1 MEEKIYGILHG
12 VVEDKRLIAIR
23 KKRQVRFYYMS
34 KGMFKNFMMYLTDGI
49 YVFLTVQSKARL
61 YKGYRVQNIIN
72 IDKVLSPN
80 KNNPVIYYDISIIK
94 SGVRSIVNQPRYK
107 LFIDFEMTMPPY
119 TNYQNFV
126 SEIIQFGYILV
137 DPYDI
142 EVERKQAFI
151 KPVLFPEL
159 SKRTIKFLQIEQAQ
173 VDQGIRYID
182 FYRIF
187 RRIVQKYQP
196 MIFVWGKNDQLEL
209 NKMNSRYHLKRLG
222 RQVQFIDLLNLHKI
236 FFRLKNDLGLFNAYN
251 LYADVDLSNQQHD
264 AMEDALVTREIFTN
278 FRKVCN
284 GQMTVEIDA

>member
-12 VVEDKRLIAIR
+12 VVEDKRLIAI
-23 KKRQVRFYYMS
+23 KTKRQVRFYYMS

-49 YVFLTVQSKARL
+49 YVFLTVQSKSRL

-80 KNNPVIYYDISIIK
+80 KNNPKIYYDISIIK
-94 SGVRSIVNQPRYK
+94 SGVRSIVNQHRYK

-151 KPVLFPEL
+151 KPVQFPEL
-159 SKRTIKFLQIEQAQ
+159 SKRTIKFLQIDQSQ
-173 VDQGIRYID
+173 VDQGIRYIE

-187 RRIVQKYQP
+187 RKLVQKYQP

-251 LYADVDLSNQQHD
+251 LYADVDLSSQKHD
-264 AMEDALVTREIFTN
+264 AFEDALVTREIFN
-278 FRKVCN
+278 YFKKVCN
-284 GQMTVEIDA
+284 GQITVNIQP